1 MVIRERESNR
11 FPVTSDKGIWFFIVS
26 FQEGNL
32 NHEDFKSSQEGLRG
46 LTNQI
51 QDYSKKIVPFSL
63 YGVWQGQHRTDIFVL
78 NPQLMA
84 GRFSE
89 YLKKKEE
96 WRADRRAI
104 RKQKKGEQD
113 E

>member
-11 FPVTSDKGIWFFIVS
+11 FPVTSDRGIWFFIVS
-26 FQEGNL
+26 FQEEKL
-32 NHEDFKSSQEGLRG
+32 IHEDFKSSQEGLRG
-46 LTNQI
+46 LIHQI
-51 QDYSKKIVPFSL
+51 QEYSKKIVPFRL

-96 WRADRRAI
+96 WRADRRAK
-104 RKQKKGEQD
+104 RKQEKGENN